1 MKNQR
6 YIPRNLSFI
15 EHLGN
20 RSEFF
25 PILGIMYNV
34 FHSAEVYLAS
44 VGTNMKGKDI
54 PANPVKINAKSIQFS
69 VFSIQCSGHFRCCK
83 FIGFHESGRA
93 SIENGRVKLSFE

>member
-1 MKNQR
+1 MKNHK
-6 YIPRNLSFI
+6 YIPRNLFFI

-54 PANPVKINAKSIQFS
+54 PANPVKINAKKSIQYT
-69 VFSIQCSGHFRCCK
+69 
-83 FIGFHESGRA
+83 E
-93 SIENGRVKLSFE
+93 